1 MEPVTTKDG
10 GRGWRKLHTVSMHSQ
25 PLSSLNC
32 VPNFYTHVLTPLVSN
47 CTADRLIKE
56 VTEGLGRWLSQ

>member
-1 MEPVTTKDG
+1 M
-10 GRGWRKLHTVSMHSQ
+10 HTVSMHSQ